1 MTVAEHGEEGVNVS
15 ALLASLEAGSYTIEA
30 STFRA
35 ERTGAFDF
43 EIEFPRQAAA
53 RDCAGMHRLWVGVML
68 EAGWLSISVSAWI
81 VRFGNGAGAIMEKRL
96 LVGTGSGCRFP
107 VLSTR
112 CFAVLRMRSG
122 EPRSPS
128 QARSTAFIAWRRYIL
143 RPRHV
148 RIAGGLRPV
157 DLSAE

>member
-53 RDCAGMHRLWVGVML
+53 ARLRRDASIM
-68 EAGWLSISVSAWI
+68 GW
-81 VRFGNGAGAIMEKRL
+81 RY
-96 LVGTGSGCRFP
+96 
-107 VLSTR
+107 
-112 CFAVLRMRSG
+112 
-122 EPRSPS
+122 
-128 QARSTAFIAWRRYIL
+128 AR
-143 RPRHV
+143 
-148 RIAGGLRPV
+148 GGLAV
-157 DLSAE
+157 H